1 MTEANNDNTNGA
13 NNTNMDDGVKG
24 EKDLAKLLKDFI
36 NDILTTFPELEEG
49 LDENLQN
56 IKDDKDI
63 EMSVVKVKDYCL
75 SVYPERFFDIL
86 YQNVEMFD
94 NEEFNLDFLPGIDF
108 KKLWKEELG
117 DKTRETIWKYLQLIL
132 FSIVSDMSSGD
143 NFKDT
148 AKLFEAINQDE
159 LKSKL
164 EETME
169 GMKGV
174 FDNATTGDASM
185 GDLPNAEDIHE
196 HVNKMMDG
204 KLGNLA
210 KEIAEET
217 AKELNL
223 DDIESTSDLFQTLFK
238 NPTKLMKLIKDVGG
252 KLDAKLKSGD
262 IKESELLEEA
272 SEIMKNMKGMPGM
285 GNFQEMF
292 GKMGMPTGSKPNMG
306 AMQAQ
311 LNRNLKVAKQK
322 ERMQAKLSQN
332 QVIAGN
338 NRGMA
343 SEELLRQQMMAD
355 KAAMELLRMEGVSEE
370 GMKELKFSTGEKV
383 EKSSANDKN
392 KKKKKKKKNK

>member
-1 MTEANNDNTNGA
+1 MTEVNNDNTNGT

-86 YQNVEMFD
+86 YQNIEMFD

-169 GMKGV
+169 GMKGM
-174 FDNATTGDASM
+174 FDNATAGDVSM

-292 GKMGMPTGSKPNMG
+292 GKMGMPTGAKPNMG

-322 ERMQAKLSQN
+322 ERMQAKLNQN
-332 QVIAGN
+332 QVVDEN
-338 NRGMA
+338 NHGM
-343 SEELLRQQMMAD
+343 SSDELLKQQMMAD

-370 GMKELKFSTGEKV
+370 GMKEMKFSTGEKV
-383 EKSSANDKN
+383 EKSSAGDKN

>member
-1 MTEANNDNTNGA
+1 MTKENDKNN
-13 NNTNMDDGVKG
+13 NNEKIDKN
-24 EKDLAKLLKDFI
+24 EKDLTKLLKDFI
-36 NDILTTFPELEEG
+36 NDILMTFPELNEG

-56 IKDDKDI
+56 IKNDNNV
-63 EMSVVKVKDYCL
+63 EMSIVKVKEYCL
-75 SVYPERFFDIL
+75 TVYPERFFDIL
-86 YQNVEMFD
+86 YQNVEIFD
-94 NEEFNLDFLPGIDF
+94 NDELNLEFLPGINF
-108 KKLWKEELG
+108 KKLWKEELS

-169 GMKGV
+169 GMKGMFEGGSV
-174 FDNATTGDASM
+174 GDASM

-272 SEIMKNMKGMPGM
+272 SEIMKNMKNMPGM

-292 GKMGMPTGSKPNMG
+292 GKMGMPTGAKPNMA

-322 ERMQAKLSQN
+322 ERMQAKLGHN
-332 QVIAGN
+332 QIISKN
-338 NRGMA
+338 NE
-343 SEELLRQQMMAD
+343 SISSDELIKQQMLAD
-355 KAAMELLRMEGVSEE
+355 KAAMELLKMEGISEE

-392 KKKKKKKKNK
+392 KKKKKKKNKNK

>member
-1 MTEANNDNTNGA
+1 MTEHNDDNTNNV
-13 NNTNMDDGVKG
+13 NNSVKG

-36 NDILTTFPELEEG
+36 TDILTTFPELEEG

-56 IKDDKDI
+56 IKNDNDI
-63 EMSVVKVKDYCL
+63 EISVVKVKEYCL

-174 FDNATTGDASM
+174 FDNATAGDASM

-332 QVIAGN
+332 QVIHGN
-338 NRGMA
+338 SNAMN
-343 SEELLRQQMMAD
+343 SDELLRQQMMAD
-355 KAAMELLRMEGVSEE
+355 KAAMELLKMEGVSEE